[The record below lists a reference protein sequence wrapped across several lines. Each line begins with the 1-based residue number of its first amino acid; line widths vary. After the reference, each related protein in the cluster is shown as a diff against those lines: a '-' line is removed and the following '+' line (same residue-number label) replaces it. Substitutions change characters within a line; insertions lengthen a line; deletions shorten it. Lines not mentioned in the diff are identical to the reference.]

1 MLSDHFFSPFGAL
14 RVKTLARAV
23 ALAVASAA
31 VTGALAQVTPAA
43 EEAAPR
49 AKDDTIRL
57 GTITII
63 GKGDKLGAGQILN
76 EDATKG
82 RSTVTK
88 DATEKDRA
96 TGNSYQALSIL
107 PGINTYNHDA
117 TGLFGGGLTIR
128 GFGADQI
135 GFTINGVPVNDS
147 GSYSVFPQ
155 EYTDQENTCTQSV
168 AQGNPDIESPHVGAT
183 GGGVT
188 VTSCDPEEKRRFR
201 VSQTLGQL
209 NLSRSFVRF
218 DSGRFANNM
227 VKTFISYSHSQADKW
242 KGAGGAKRDHI
253 DAAFSLDLSPD
264 NRILGSVMYN
274 KAVNNN
280 YQTLSLA
287 QLGTLGYYADYSPT
301 FTPGHLTPVG
311 GVRQAETGPLS
322 PQQFYKLALNPFENA
337 IVSLSGSFK
346 IAENTFLKV
355 QPYYWYGY
363 GTGGVQ
369 QRALSETAFL
379 NTTTGRYGAGRDLNG
394 DGDTLDTIIVAN
406 SSVTKT
412 NRPGV
417 TTEVSHLLGNHQ
429 LKLGFWYERAEHK
442 QTGPAVG
449 VDANGNPVD
458 QWLRNGRILNPN
470 GSEYNSR
477 NWLTISPS
485 YQLYASDS
493 FSFMNDRGLLTVG
506 FRAPQ
511 ITRKFTNFAGE
522 GGTALTPGNHPIN
535 YQIEKKFSEVL
546 PQIGVR
552 FNLDRE
558 QQVFMNVGKNFRAP
572 PNFAFAPTNGNV
584 TITNGVAVLTG
595 DIKAETAINTD
606 IGYRLQN
613 KAVTFSATVFNTDF
627 KDRQATAFDPN
638 TLRST
643 YNNAG
648 KARTRGIELEAG
660 TVPINGWSMYGSLT
674 LQKSKVL
681 NDIRVGLPIINPQ
694 LPPPSTLLPTTGKQF
709 ALTPQM
715 LAGLSLQYAEGPFY
729 ARVKAKKTG
738 RQYATLMNDEEVPSY
753 TTADFDAG
761 YKFADFMFIKS
772 PQLRL
777 NISNLGNTK
786 YRNPSSGI
794 SLNGKD
800 VVRPEGTLRAGN
812 VFYYLGSPR
821 FFSVTLSAD
830 F

>member
-1 MLSDHFFSPFGAL
+1 MNSAQPRHQYSLS
-14 RVKTLARAV
+14 VLARAV
-23 ALAVASAA
+23 TLALASAA
-31 VTGALAQVTPAA
+31 LSSAFAQTTQSAPAA
-43 EEAAPR
+43 EDSAPR
-49 AKDDTIRL
+49 AKDDAVRL
-57 GTITII
+57 GTITVI

-96 TGNSYQALSIL
+96 TGNPYQALSIL

-117 TGLFGGGLTIR
+117 TGLFGGGMTIR

-188 VTSCDPEEKRRFR
+188 VTSCDPEEKRRLR
-201 VSQTLGQL
+201 VAQTFGQL
-209 NLSRSFVRF
+209 SLSRSFVRF

-242 KGAGGAKRDHI
+242 KGSGGAKRDHI

-274 KAVNNN
+274 KAINNN

-287 QLGTLGYYADYSPT
+287 QLGTLGYNADYSPT
-301 FTPGHLTPVG
+301 FTPGHLTPVA

-379 NTTTGRYGAGRDLNG
+379 NTTTGRIGAGRDLNG

-406 SSVTKT
+406 SSVTDT
-412 NRPGV
+412 SRPGI
-417 TTEVSHLLGNHQ
+417 TTEISHLFGNHQ
-429 LKLGFWYERAEHK
+429 LKLGFWYERAEHR

-449 VDANGNPVD
+449 VDANGSPAD
-458 QWLRNGRILNPN
+458 QWLRNGRITRTD
-470 GSEYNSR
+470 GSEFNSR

-493 FSFMNDRGLLTVG
+493 FSFMNDRGLLTLG

-511 ITRKFTNFAGE
+511 ITRKFTNFANE
-522 GGTALTPGNHPIN
+522 GGSTVNFNSN
-535 YQIEKKFSEVL
+535 YTIEKKFSDVL
-546 PQIGVR
+546 PQIGLR

-558 QQVFMNVGKNFRAP
+558 QQVFINVGKNFRAP

-627 KDRQATAFDPN
+627 KDRQATAFDPT
-638 TLRST
+638 TLRSIYT
-643 YNNAG
+643 NAG

-660 TVPINGWSMYGSLT
+660 TVPINGWSLYGSLT
-674 LQKSKVL
+674 LQKSKVQ
-681 NDIRVGLPIINPQ
+681 NDIRASATQV
-694 LPPPSTLLPTTGKQF
+694 LPTTGKQF
-709 ALTPQM
+709 ALTPTM

-729 ARVKAKKTG
+729 VRAKAKKTG

-753 TTADFDAG
+753 TTAELDAG

-772 PQLRL
+772 PQLRM
-777 NISNLGNTK
+777 NISNIGNSK
-786 YRNPSSGI
+786 YRNPSSGFV
-794 SLNGKD
+794 LNAKP
-800 VVRPEGTLRAGN
+800 VGTLAAGN

>member
-1 MLSDHFFSPFGAL
+1 MLHSPSPSSVRAL
-14 RVKTLARAV
+14 RVKALTRAV
-23 ALAVASAA
+23 ALAVTSAA
-31 VTGALAQVTPAA
+31 VTSALAQATPAA

-49 AKDDTIRL
+49 AKDDTVRL

-147 GSYSVFPQ
+147 GSYSIFPQ

-188 VTSCDPEEKRRFR
+188 ITSCDPEEKRRFR

-209 NLSRSFVRF
+209 SLSRSFVRF

-227 VKTFISYSHSQADKW
+227 AKTFISYSHSQADKW

-253 DAAFSLDLSPD
+253 DAAFSLDLSPE

-280 YQTLSLA
+280 IGNLSLA
-287 QLGTLGYYADYSPT
+287 QLNSFGYNYDFSSA
-301 FTPGHLTPVG
+301 FTPGHLPAVA
-311 GVRQAETGPLS
+311 GVRQAETGPS
-322 PQQFYKLALNPFENA
+322 PQFYKLSLNPFENA

-346 IAENTFLKV
+346 IAESTYLKV
-355 QPYYWYGY
+355 QPYLWYGF
-363 GTGGVQ
+363 GTGGNQ

-379 NTTTGRYGAGRDLNG
+379 NTTTGRIGAGRDLNG
-394 DGDTLDTIIVAN
+394 DGDTLDTVIVAN

-412 NRPGV
+412 NRPGI
-417 TTEVSHLLGNHQ
+417 TTEVSHLFGNHQ
-429 LKLGFWYERAEHK
+429 LKVGFWYERAEHK
-442 QTGPAVG
+442 QTGPAVS

-458 QWLRNGRILNPN
+458 PWLRDGRILRPD
-470 GSEYNSR
+470 GSEFNSR

-485 YQLYASDS
+485 YQLYGSDS
-493 FSFMNDRGLLTVG
+493 FSFMNDRGLLTLGV
-506 FRAPQ
+506 RAPQ
-511 ITRKFTNFAGE
+511 ITRKFTNTANE
-522 GGTALTPGNHPIN
+522 GGSTVNFNNN
-535 YQIEKKFSEVL
+535 YTIEKKFSDVL

-558 QQVFMNVGKNFRAP
+558 QQVFVNIGKNFRAP

-584 TITNGVAVLTG
+584 TIVNGVAVLTG

-606 IGYRLQN
+606 LGYRLQN
-613 KAVTFSATVFNTDF
+613 KALTFSATLFNTDF
-627 KDRQATAFDPN
+627 KDRQATAFDPA
-638 TLRST
+638 TLKSIYT
-643 YNNAG
+643 NAG
-648 KARTRGIELEAG
+648 KARTRGIEMEAG
-660 TVPINGWSMYGSLT
+660 TVPINGWSLYGSLT
-674 LQKSKVL
+674 VQKSKVL
-681 NDIRVGLPIINPQ
+681 NDIRASATQV
-694 LPPPSTLLPTTGKQF
+694 LPTTGKEF
-709 ALTPQM
+709 ALTPTM
-715 LAGLSLQYAEGPFY
+715 LAGLSLQYANGPIY
-729 ARVKAKKTG
+729 ARVKAKRTG
-738 RQYATLMNDEEVPSY
+738 RQFATLMNDEEVPSY
-753 TTADFDAG
+753 MTADFDAG

-777 NISNLGNTK
+777 NISNIGNTK
-786 YRNPSSGI
+786 YRNPSSGFV
-794 SLNGKD
+794 LNAKP
-800 VVRPEGTLRAGN
+800 VGTLNAGN
-812 VFYYLGSPR
+812 VFYYLGPPR

>member
-1 MLSDHFFSPFGAL
+1 MNP
-14 RVKTLARAV
+14 VKFRQQHRLTVLARAV
-23 ALAVASAA
+23 TLALASAA
-31 VTGALAQVTPAA
+31 MSSAFAQATPAA
-43 EEAAPR
+43 EDAAPR
-49 AKDDTIRL
+49 AKDDAVRL
-57 GTITII
+57 GTITVI

-107 PGINTYNHDA
+107 PGINTFNHDA
-117 TGLFGGGLTIR
+117 TGLFGGGLTVR

-188 VTSCDPEEKRRFR
+188 VTSCDPEEKRRLR

-209 NLSRSFVRF
+209 SLSRSFVRF

-227 VKTFISYSHSQADKW
+227 VKTFLSYSHSQADKW
-242 KGAGGAKRDHI
+242 KGEGGAKRDHI

-274 KAVNNN
+274 KAINNN

-301 FTPGHLTPVG
+301 FTPGHLPAVG
-311 GVRQAETGPLS
+311 GVRQTETGPLS

-379 NTTTGRYGAGRDLNG
+379 NTTTGRIGAGRDLNG

-406 SSVTKT
+406 SSVTETK
-412 NRPGV
+412 RPGV
-417 TTEVSHLLGNHQ
+417 TTEISHLLGNHQ

-458 QWLRNGRILNPN
+458 QWLRDGRITRAD
-470 GSEYNSR
+470 GSEFNSR
-477 NWLTISPS
+477 DWLTISPS
-485 YQLYASDS
+485 YQIYASDS
-493 FSFMNDRGLLTVG
+493 FSFMNDRGMLTLG

-511 ITRKFTNFAGE
+511 ITRKFSNFANE
-522 GGTALTPGNHPIN
+522 GGNTVNFNSN
-535 YQIEKKFSEVL
+535 YTIEKKFSDVL

-558 QQVFMNVGKNFRAP
+558 QQVFVNVGKNFRAP

-613 KAVTFSATVFNTDF
+613 KAITFSATAFNTDF
-627 KDRQATAFDPN
+627 KDRQATAFDPT
-638 TLRST
+638 TLRSIYT
-643 YNNAG
+643 NAG

-674 LQKSKVL
+674 LQKSKVQ
-681 NDIRVGLPIINPQ
+681 NDIRASATVV
-694 LPPPSTLLPTTGKQF
+694 LPTSGKQF
-709 ALTPQM
+709 ALTPTM
-715 LAGLSLQYAEGPFY
+715 LAGLSLQYSNGPLY

-761 YKFADFMFIKS
+761 YKFSDFMFVKS

-777 NISNLGNTK
+777 NVSNLGNTK
-786 YRNPSSGI
+786 YRNPSSGFT
-794 SLNGKD
+794 LNAKP
-800 VVRPEGTLRAGN
+800 VVTSAGTLAAGN

>member
-1 MLSDHFFSPFGAL
+1 MYSDHSFSSSGGL

-31 VTGALAQVTPAA
+31 VTGALAQAAPAA
-43 EEAAPR
+43 DESAPR
-49 AKDDTIRL
+49 AKDDAVRL
-57 GTITII
+57 GTITVI

-107 PGINTYNHDA
+107 PGINTFNHDA

-188 VTSCDPEEKRRFR
+188 VTSCDPEEKRRLR

-209 NLSRSFVRF
+209 SLSRSFVRF

-227 VKTFISYSHSQADKW
+227 AKTFISYSHSQADKW
-242 KGAGGAKRDHI
+242 KGEGGAKRDHI

-274 KAVNNN
+274 KAINNN

-301 FTPGHLTPVG
+301 FTPGHLTPVRG
-311 GVRQAETGPLS
+311 TAQVETGPRS

-379 NTTTGRYGAGRDLNG
+379 NTTTGRIGAGRDLNG

-412 NRPGV
+412 NRPGI
-417 TTEVSHLLGNHQ
+417 TTEVSHLFGNHQ
-429 LKLGFWYERAEHK
+429 LKIGFWYERAEHK

-449 VDANGNPVD
+449 VDANGNPAD
-458 QWLRNGRILNPN
+458 QWLRDGRITRAD
-470 GSEYNSR
+470 GSEFNSR

-493 FSFMNDRGLLTVG
+493 FGFMNDRGMLTLG

-511 ITRKFTNFAGE
+511 ITRKFSNFANE
-522 GGTALTPGNHPIN
+522 GGNTVNFNSN
-535 YQIEKKFSEVL
+535 YTIEKKFSDVL

-558 QQVFMNVGKNFRAP
+558 QQVFVNVGKNFRAP

-584 TITNGVAVLTG
+584 TIVNGVAVLTG

-627 KDRQATAFDPN
+627 KDRQATAFDPT
-638 TLRST
+638 TLKSIYT
-643 YNNAG
+643 NAG

-674 LQKSKVL
+674 LQKSKVQ
-681 NDIRVGLPIINPQ
+681 NDIRASAAVV
-694 LPPPSTLLPTTGKQF
+694 LPTSGKQF
-709 ALTPQM
+709 ALTPTM
-715 LAGLSLQYAEGPFY
+715 LAGLSLQYANGPIY
-729 ARVKAKKTG
+729 ARIKGKKTG

-761 YKFADFMFIKS
+761 YKFADFAFIKS

-777 NISNLGNTK
+777 NVSNIGNTK
-786 YRNPSSGI
+786 YRNPSSGFT
-794 SLNGKD
+794 LNAKP
-800 VVRPEGTLRAGN
+800 VVTSAGTLGAGN